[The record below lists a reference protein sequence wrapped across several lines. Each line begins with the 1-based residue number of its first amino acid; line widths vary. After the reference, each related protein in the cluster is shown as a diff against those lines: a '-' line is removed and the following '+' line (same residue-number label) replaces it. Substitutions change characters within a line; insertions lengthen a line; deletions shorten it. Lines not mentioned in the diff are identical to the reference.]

1 MKNKVEMKN
10 KEHRI
15 MAQLLLVL
23 LLAGAALLGCKE
35 QKITFEGPYY
45 ARFTDTTLS
54 FKESYNKIIKVKVH
68 NAGPQLSESIIMN
81 YTVGGTARE
90 NRDYRIIGTKGAVV
104 IPANQSFGE
113 IQVQLINNANNI
125 LSSSTVEF
133 TLTDIK
139 PADKVQIGLGKIG
152 KSLTLTIRDA
162 CLFEGTYS
170 GNRQTTPTRITT
182 VADID
187 VTSVDC
193 KTYVVKNWNIGIF
206 GFEAVQPSLQ
216 FVDNG
221 NNTITIPP
229 QKMADLN
236 PPRDTLTG
244 NGLWNPQTKRLTLN
258 LRIKA
263 VSNTTRKDTII
274 TFPIIYVPQ

>member
-1 MKNKVEMKN
+1 MKNYLKLKYSLTHSFTHSLILIV
-10 KEHRI
+10 I
-15 MAQLLLVL
+15 VL
-23 LLAGAALLGCKE
+23 ASCKE
-35 QKITFEGPYY
+35 QKITLEGPYFV
-45 ARFTDTTLS
+45 RFTDTTLS

-81 YTVGGTARE
+81 YTIGGTARE

-125 LSSSTVEF
+125 LGTSTVEF
-133 TLTDIK
+133 ALTDVK
-139 PADKVQIGLGKIG
+139 PADKVQVGLGKIG
-152 KSLTLTIRDA
+152 KSLTLTIQDA

-170 GNRQTTPTRITT
+170 GNRQTTATRITT

-187 VTSVDC
+187 ITSVDC
-193 KTYVVKNWNIGIF
+193 KTYTLKNWNIGIF
-206 GFEAVQPSLQ
+206 SFEAIQPTLQ

-229 QKMADLN
+229 QKMSVLTA
-236 PPRDTLTG
+236 PRDTLTG
-244 NGLWNPQTKRLTLN
+244 NGLWNPQTKRLALN

-263 VSNTTRKDTII
+263 VSNTTKKDTII
-274 TFPIIYVPQ
+274 TFPITYIPQ